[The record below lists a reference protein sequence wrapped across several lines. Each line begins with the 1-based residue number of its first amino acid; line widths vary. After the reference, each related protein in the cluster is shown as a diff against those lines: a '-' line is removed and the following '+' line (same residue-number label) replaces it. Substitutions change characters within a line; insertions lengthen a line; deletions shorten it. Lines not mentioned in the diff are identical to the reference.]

1 MDEGARTGGLVE
13 AATKELEA
21 MEEGEGVRWEPLGV
35 DMEVEVGHCPL
46 DDHLCV
52 LNSGHGMGFGGG
64 SAWGGGASP
73 GQFHG
78 WCPQFDQL
86 FEPTV
91 DGEKRLK
98 PFQEDQDR
106 AMGPILLQHLGATEE
121 AMVEDPVV
129 LEVINKH
136 FVQLKPFAKYFDILL
151 KT

>member
-1 MDEGARTGGLVE
+1 MG
-13 AATKELEA
+13 
-21 MEEGEGVRWEPLGV
+21 RWSISWAVPWSV
-35 DMEVEVGHCPL
+35 SSIRCAH
-46 DDHLCV
+46 
-52 LNSGHGMGFGGG
+52 SRR
-64 SAWGGGASP
+64 
-73 GQFHG
+73 
-78 WCPQFDQL
+78 
-86 FEPTV
+86 
-91 DGEKRLK
+91 EKRLK

>member
-1 MDEGARTGGLVE
+1 MIII
-13 AATKELEA
+13 
-21 MEEGEGVRWEPLGV
+21 MY
-35 DMEVEVGHCPL
+35 
-46 DDHLCV
+46 

-121 AMVEDPVV
+121 AMVEAPVV

-136 FVQLKPFAKYFDILL
+136 FVQLKPFDKYFDMLL